1 MGAVVPHRGA
11 SAVCPRRA
19 GPSRE
24 GVSFQ
29 TQAGAAHVTG
39 VQRLH
44 REERGLCCREGPR
57 REAERA
63 AQSTPLIRE
72 GRGAGSE
79 ALIPKGVWLLPRRS
93 SGKFKVLG
101 PIPPLRGGGAS
112 SKHRRHFQLPF
123 AEGCSSERTSHS
135 LPLTRISAS

>member
-11 SAVCPRRA
+11 SAVCPRQA

-44 REERGLCCREGPR
+44 REERGLCCREGPS

-63 AQSTPLIRE
+63 ARSTPLIRE

-79 ALIPKGVWLLPRRS
+79 ALIPEGVWLLPRRS

-101 PIPPLRGGGAS
+101 PIPPLGGGPHPSTGDTS
-112 SKHRRHFQLPF
+112 SCHLPR
-123 AEGCSSERTSHS
+123 AALLRERATVY
-135 LPLTRISAS
+135 L

>member
-1 MGAVVPHRGA
+1 MGAVVPHRRA

-44 REERGLCCREGPR
+44 REERGLCCREGPS

-63 AQSTPLIRE
+63 QL
-72 GRGAGSE
+72 G
-79 ALIPKGVWLLPRRS
+79 PRRS
-93 SGKFKVLG
+93 SEKGVG
-101 PIPPLRGGGAS
+101 PAVRPSPLRACGSSQGGRRGS
-112 SKHRRHFQLPF
+112 SKF
-123 AEGCSSERTSHS
+123 
-135 LPLTRISAS
+135 